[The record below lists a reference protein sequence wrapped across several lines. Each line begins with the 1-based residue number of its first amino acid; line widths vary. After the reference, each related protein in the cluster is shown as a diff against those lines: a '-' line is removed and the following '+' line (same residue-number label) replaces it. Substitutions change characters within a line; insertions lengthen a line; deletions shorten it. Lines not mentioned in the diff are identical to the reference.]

1 MYAASNKPAQSL
13 KLSNGQKYTQKCCL
27 ICRMLQIL
35 YCGEPALKEAL
46 GASEKEKS
54 LFLTCHLSS
63 DQSHSQ
69 LTSAIVGQQSCHI
82 GLCYFGERGLELN
95 LDALSLSLLRGPRSR
110 SVPPLEAPLPTPE
123 VRPPEALSLGAV

>member
-1 MYAASNKPAQSL
+1 
-13 KLSNGQKYTQKCCL
+13 
-27 ICRMLQIL
+27 MLQIL

-69 LTSAIVGQQSCHI
+69 LTSAIVGQQTCHI
-82 GLCYFGERGLELN
+82 WLCYFGERGLDVLN
-95 LDALSLSLLRGPRSR
+95 LDVLSLSLLRGPRSR
-110 SVPPLEAPLPTPE
+110 SVPPLEAPLPIPE
-123 VRPPEALSLGAV
+123 VRPPEAFSLGAV